1 MLFNSLFF
9 LFVFFPLVT
18 GVYYLLPHK
27 FRWGW
32 LLLAS
37 CYFYMGFIPSYILI
51 LAFTITIDYFAGI
64 FIVKSTGRK
73 KKYLLILSILS
84 NIGVLFLF
92 KYFNFFNANFG
103 ALAELI
109 HWNYS
114 IQSLSL
120 ILPIGLSFHTFQSL
134 SYIIEVYRGHQKA
147 EYNFGIFA
155 LYVMFYPQ
163 LVAGPIERPQNLLPQ
178 FRVKHDFKIERF
190 VSGLRLI
197 IWGLFKK
204 VVIADRVSIFVNQI
218 FNNVQDYTGPYFVL
232 ATFLF
237 AFQIYCDFSG
247 YSDMARGLARTLGFE
262 LMVNFKAP
270 YFSKS
275 ISEFWRRWHISLSS
289 WFRDY
294 VYIPLGGSRVS
305 SFRLQYNLFITFLLS
320 GIWHG
325 ANWTYIIWGGLN
337 GFYLIFALWTDKF
350 GLKISKLL
358 RIKNTVFDKIFQTL
372 ITFLLICFSWIFF
385 RAKSLAD
392 AWYILKQILIDGYN
406 LLSLWPF
413 ILQYRYSFI
422 IVFGAI
428 GLLLLVDYFI
438 ADDRRL
444 ERLRLVPLPLQIIF
458 CLFVVF
464 LIMLLGRF
472 VNEQFIYF
480 QF

>member
-1 MLFNSLFF
+1 
-9 LFVFFPLVT
+9 
-18 GVYYLLPHK
+18 
-27 FRWGW
+27 
-32 LLLAS
+32 
-37 CYFYMGFIPSYILI
+37 MGFIPQYILI
-51 LAFTITIDYFAGI
+51 LAVTIIIDYFAGI
-64 FIVKSTGRK
+64 LIAKSSGRK
-73 KKYLLILSILS
+73 KKLFLIISILS
-84 NIGVLFLF
+84 NIGMLFVF

-103 ALAELI
+103 VLAELI

-114 IQSLSL
+114 ISSLSL

-134 SYIIEVYRGHQKA
+134 SYIVEVYYGRQKT
-147 EYNFGIFA
+147 ERHFGVFA

-163 LVAGPIERPQNLLPQ
+163 LVAGPIERPQNLLHQ
-178 FRVKHDFKIERF
+178 FHDKHYFKIERF
-190 VSGLRLI
+190 FSGLRLI

-218 FNNVQDYTGPYFVL
+218 FNNVQDYTGPYFIL

-247 YSDMARGLARTLGFE
+247 YSDMARGLARTMGFE

-270 YFSKS
+270 YFAKS
-275 ISEFWRRWHISLSS
+275 ISDFWRRWHISLSS

-294 VYIPLGGSRVS
+294 VYIPLGGSHVS
-305 SFRLQYNLFITFLLS
+305 NWRWQYNLFITFLLS

-325 ANWTYIIWGGLN
+325 ANWTYVIWGGLN
-337 GFYLIFALWTDKF
+337 GFYLVFALWTN
-350 GLKISKLL
+350 KINL
-358 RIKNTVFDKIFQTL
+358 RIAQILKLENTAFQKIYQTI
-372 ITFLLICFSWIFF
+372 ITFILVCIGWIFF
-385 RAKSLAD
+385 RAQSVSE
-392 AWYILKQILIDGYN
+392 AWYILRQIFTDGYN

-413 ILQYRYSFI
+413 IMQYRYSFI

-428 GLLLLVDYFI
+428 GLLFVVDYFVSSDKRWEKI
-438 ADDRRL
+438 KR
-444 ERLRLVPLPLQIIF
+444 LPLSYQIAACSII
-458 CLFVVF
+458 LF